1 MNEITK
7 TNKDKAYEL
16 NSRILACANAAY
28 SSLME
33 SAKLLKEMRDT
44 KLYLEMGYESFE
56 EKLQGLGAMIELVD
70 SEREMQKFKLRV
82 G

>member
-44 KLYLEMGYESFE
+44 KL
-56 EKLQGLGAMIELVD
+56 
-70 SEREMQKFKLRV
+70 
-82 G
+82 